1 MAETTTPR
9 KADKNALRDR
19 INRSLDAAIEEAG
32 RIGYISAEDN
42 RRHMREVL
50 KRIKQRAKAGEVKP

>member
-9 KADKNALRDR
+9 KADRKTLRDR
-19 INRSLDAAIEEAG
+19 MTRRLDAAIEEAE
-32 RIGYISAEDN
+32 RVGYISAEEN

-50 KRIKQRAKAGEVKP
+50 KRIKLRAKAGESKP